1 MNAVGDGWG
10 WDLGIFRRIVDGYWV
25 RLCQRSFF
33 VERVHL
39 ASTGTWWEGHTP
51 YVKAAEMLTHVMHS
65 ELEEIW
71 TSAATPRAIIHFHGT
86 DVGHSK
92 PYSTS
97 ILDLHELPNWS
108 PATDWMPPKR
118 TLSKGY
124 ETLKP
129 HRWCIF
135 LGKKISRIFSTAT
148 QPRKYTFY
156 ICFVLCGCLLIVSI
170 WHSVEFL
177 RLRIPGENT
186 PYGSLTPV
194 QAWGLVAWNR
204 IHYRWVFSKG
214 ETNIGRCL
222 DEIEGLVLLPGQ
234 LLFIL
239 NLDTWEIFE
248 VV

>member
-1 MNAVGDGWG
+1 LD
-10 WDLGIFRRIVDGYWV
+10 I
-25 RLCQRSFF
+25 C
-33 VERVHL
+33 
-39 ASTGTWWEGHTP
+39 GHP
-51 YVKAAEMLTHVMHS
+51 
-65 ELEEIW
+65 
-71 TSAATPRAIIHFHGT
+71 TSYHTFHGT

-108 PATDWMPPKR
+108 PATDWMPRKR

-135 LGKKISRIFSTAT
+135 LGKKISRIFSAAT

-194 QAWGLVAWNR
+194 QAWGLVVWNR